1 LDSNLQTEANGKFRV
16 PVINGS
22 KTTFKG
28 SASSAASNKAKK
40 SKGSSSKP
48 KKAKKVDKS
57 DVVKR
62 YKEVDDL
69 LDDLNDKM
77 EDTSKLADRLYGKAR
92 LNQMQ
97 KHNNL
102 LKQEIELTK

>member
-1 LDSNLQTEANGKFRV
+1 
-16 PVINGS
+16 
-22 KTTFKG
+22 
-28 SASSAASNKAKK
+28 
-40 SKGSSSKP
+40 
-48 KKAKKVDKS
+48 
-57 DVVKR
+57 
-62 YKEVDDL
+62 
-69 LDDLNDKM
+69 M